1 MTYLSRLAKV
11 GAAKESVQWTYL
23 APTFSIPWNTGKYND
38 AITPLRDE
46 SIRANDSVLQGLA
59 QGPWSSTFELEHLA
73 YPDILGNWFRAI
85 IGPDTVTAGTS
96 TTLAS
101 NSVAGATSLSLTASV
116 AANSI
121 IQVSDAMGA
130 NLEWAQLGTVTGSGP
145 YTAAVTTP
153 GGMKYAHTAAGG
165 SVISQ
170 STHVFTQ
177 NRTFSTVWP
186 TYSFTVDDGEEQ
198 LGFPGCV
205 CSELALKIDPKGW
218 ITASPKFT
226 GFPSSTQST
235 FAYAASTVQP
245 VAGWGWTVSN
255 PAASTRGLT
264 MDFTFKRA
272 CEVIQSSDGTQA
284 PREIFPG
291 ALELDGSYK
300 TVYDSAADMNLYK
313 QYSQG
318 ITTHL
323 LTQPVATGGQSLQVT
338 MSKGGTTTG
347 EADTGQPYLQ
357 LSQNVSGIANAT
369 DGGIVTVTLKNYV
382 ATAFLRALRRALDA
396 FW

>member
-1 MTYLSRLAKV
+1 MTFLSRLAKV
-11 GAAKESVQWTYL
+11 GGAKETTQWTYL
-23 APTFSIPWNTGKYND
+23 APTFSIPWNTAKYND
-38 AITPLRDE
+38 VITPLRDE
-46 SIRANDSVLQGLA
+46 SVRANDSVLQGLA
-59 QGPWSSTFELEHLA
+59 QGPWSTTFEFETLA
-73 YPDILGNWFRAI
+73 YPDIIGNWFRSI
-85 IGPDTVTAGTS
+85 VGPDTVTAGVS
-96 TTLAS
+96 TTLAA
-101 NSVAGATSLSLTASV
+101 NCVAGATSLSLTASPG
-116 AANSI
+116 ANST
-121 IQVSDAMGA
+121 IQISDSAGA
-130 NLEWAQLGTVTGSGP
+130 NLEWVGISTVTGSGP
-145 YTAAVTTP
+145 YTATVTNPST
-153 GGMKYAHTAAGG
+153 GTRYAHTAAGG

-177 NRTFSTVWP
+177 NRTFSTTWP
-186 TYSFTVDDGEEQ
+186 TYSFTVDDGQEQ

-205 CSELALKIDPKGW
+205 CSELAIKIDPKGW
-218 ITASPKFT
+218 VTCSPKFM
-226 GFPSSTQST
+226 GFPSVTEST

-264 MDFTFKRA
+264 MDLTLKRA
-272 CEVIQSSDGTQA
+272 CEAIQSSDGTQA

-291 ALELDGSYK
+291 AMEIDGTYK

-323 LTQPVATGGQSLQVT
+323 LTQPVATGGQSLQIT

-357 LSQNVSGIANAT
+357 LSQAVSGIANAT
-369 DGGIVTVTLKNYV
+369 DGGVVTVTLKNYQSS
-382 ATAFLRALRRALDA
+382 AY
-396 FW
+396 